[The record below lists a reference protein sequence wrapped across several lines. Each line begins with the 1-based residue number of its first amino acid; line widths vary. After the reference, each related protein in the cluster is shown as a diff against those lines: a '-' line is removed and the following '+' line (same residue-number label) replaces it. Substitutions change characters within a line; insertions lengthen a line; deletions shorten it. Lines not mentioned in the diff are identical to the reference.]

1 MRKPVDN
8 VILSL
13 GLPLLLLGLTSWIAC
28 RVLMWIE
35 STAPSL
41 AGGIRL
47 LYHTVGF

>member
-1 MRKPVDN
+1 MRKPDDGS
-8 VILSL
+8 ILTL
-13 GLPLLLLGLTSWIAC
+13 CWPFLLLGLTSWIAC

-47 LYHTVGF
+47 LYHTVWF